1 MKVSETA
8 ASARKIRVHG
18 GGPLPLADQIRQ
30 RMLQKGPNRMT
41 HFREAQYFRQPWMLL
56 LLAAIAVPV
65 WCLFI
70 RQMVLGIPFGNLP
83 LPEAL
88 LILMT
93 AGATLTALWLWK
105 VHLLT
110 EVRENELRV
119 TFVLLWRPR
128 SIAFDEIINAE
139 AVTYNPIGDYGGWG
153 VRTGRKGGAYN
164 VSGNR
169 GVQLELRGRERLL
182 IGSQLPEELAR
193 VLNERMSL
201 TSRARGPDTPAAL

>member
-1 MKVSETA
+1 MPK
-8 ASARKIRVHG
+8 
-18 GGPLPLADQIRQ
+18 
-30 RMLQKGPNRMT
+30 
-41 HFREAQYFRQPWMLL
+41 
-56 LLAAIAVPV
+56 
-65 WCLFI
+65 
-70 RQMVLGIPFGNLP
+70 
-83 LPEAL
+83 AL

-93 AGATLTALWLWK
+93 AGVTLTALWLWK

-119 TFVLLWRPR
+119 KFVLLWRPR

-153 VRTGRKGGAYN
+153 FGRGARAGRKGGAYN